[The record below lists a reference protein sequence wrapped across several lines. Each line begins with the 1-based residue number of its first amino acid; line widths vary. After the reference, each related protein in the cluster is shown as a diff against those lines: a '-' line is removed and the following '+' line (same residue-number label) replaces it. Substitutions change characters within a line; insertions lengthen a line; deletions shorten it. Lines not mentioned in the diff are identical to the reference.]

1 MQVPDEVTEN
11 RCTLHSLSFSHKNVH
26 ILQQLKDIT
35 VLFETNMK
43 NKLLGVKVLV
53 WSHIKKH
60 ASDQVKVKFNAEHS
74 HPEVPLVAFLLFPT
88 SLQQGAVQILSLIH
102 I

>member
-11 RCTLHSLSFSHKNVH
+11 RSTLHSLSFSHKNVH

-60 ASDQVKVKFNAEHS
+60 ASDQIKVKFNAEHS
-74 HPEVPLVAFLLFPT
+74 HPEVPLVAF
-88 SLQQGAVQILSLIH
+88 
-102 I
+102 

>member
-1 MQVPDEVTEN
+1 
-11 RCTLHSLSFSHKNVH
+11 
-26 ILQQLKDIT
+26 
-35 VLFETNMK
+35 MK

-74 HPEVPLVAFLLFPT
+74 HPEVPLVAFRLFPT
-88 SLQQGAVQILSLIH
+88 SLQQGAVQISAQVPLVVLIGCKWLH
-102 I
+102 GNSR